1 MPHIDLASEGG
12 RQIPVEYRLPAD
24 ARRVCIIA
32 HGFASSKESAT
43 AQMML
48 DHLEKLGLG
57 AFAFDF
63 PCHGAS
69 SAPWQQLTVDA
80 CLADL
85 RQVEAFAR
93 TRASEAEVCY
103 FGSSFGAYITILHL
117 CTDPGAGRRAFLRCA
132 AVDMDH
138 AFDHQAETIGCQLRQ
153 LGYALYDTGYGP
165 QLRLSGA
172 FFESLRGRSVFDL
185 PLPPDARLEMI
196 HGLSDDVVDPA
207 AARAYAAAAGC
218 RINLIPGADHRIAT
232 PEGIQTLLERTAYFF
247 A

>member
-1 MPHIDLASEGG
+1 MPADRVCGKLYSANRPEGAAEGGRIMPHIDLASEGG

-63 PCHGAS
+63 PCHGES

-93 TRASEAEVCY
+93 TSAA
-103 FGSSFGAYITILHL
+103 FSS
-117 CTDPGAGRRAFLRCA
+117 
-132 AVDMDH
+132 
-138 AFDHQAETIGCQLRQ
+138 
-153 LGYALYDTGYGP
+153 
-165 QLRLSGA
+165 SG
-172 FFESLRGRSVFDL
+172 LNTRS
-185 PLPPDARLEMI
+185 
-196 HGLSDDVVDPA
+196 
-207 AARAYAAAAGC
+207 
-218 RINLIPGADHRIAT
+218 AT
-232 PEGIQTLLERTAYFF
+232 QP
-247 A
+247 